1 MLEWGWKSGN
11 IWIGNLG
18 SISEGE
24 NPPRFRDSVGL
35 QFSRRKHHYTFSTQ
49 VQTTKVKSSIIIIII
64 WLNLKKKKKYPPN
77 AI

>member
-11 IWIGNLG
+11 IQIGNLG
-18 SISEGE
+18 SISKGE

-35 QFSRRKHHYTFSTQ
+35 QFARRKHHYTFSTQ
-49 VQTTKVKSSIIIIII
+49 AQNTKVKSGIIIIII
-64 WLNLKKKKKYPPN
+64 WLNLKKKKYPPS